1 MVVRRSARAF
11 AGVCPSGAG
20 SECSWGRGFSPG
32 SRGRA
37 FSFFSGA
44 LRVSAGWSLCVAWL
58 GSVDASTGR
67 AAVGFPGWVLGRRL
81 VSAIMKSAPRTI
93 FELSVP
99 VVAVL
104 GRVGAA
110 LNGYGRELPEGR
122 DTSLGPNREG
132 SGAEGGVAPST
143 RGRSWSRKSRPT
155 SPQALRAIT
164 SDPWRSRFHSPRIR
178 ARTKKVISSRHMF
191 RSNAMRAPHRA

>member
-1 MVVRRSARAF
+1 MFFDGGRALAASGEGRGLGRCLVVPLRVAAARAGVARVVPRPSGSLVPFWKVERWWRPRRGMVVRRSARAF

-110 LNGYGRELPEGR
+110 LNGYGRVVHQPALEE
-122 DTSLGPNREG
+122 DADDDE
-132 SGAEGGVAPST
+132 EDGVPPLS
-143 RGRSWSRKSRPT
+143 
-155 SPQALRAIT
+155 
-164 SDPWRSRFHSPRIR
+164 
-178 ARTKKVISSRHMF
+178 
-191 RSNAMRAPHRA
+191 

>member
-81 VSAIMKSAPRTI
+81 VSAIKFKRSASRTI
-93 FELSVP
+93 FELRVP

-110 LNGYGRELPEGR
+110 LNGYGREF
-122 DTSLGPNREG
+122 RE
-132 SGAEGGVAPST
+132 
-143 RGRSWSRKSRPT
+143 
-155 SPQALRAIT
+155 
-164 SDPWRSRFHSPRIR
+164 RSRRIVCDTCEPPVTGKSVR
-178 ARTKKVISSRHMF
+178 RVCRPIDLISS
-191 RSNAMRAPHRA
+191 SAINYIK